1 MQAVLS
7 KPGVGVE
14 AESCPG
20 ASEPGSAH
28 EDVGAWAFFGF
39 SFQPQRV
46 GSRAHIC
53 ERRGETAPC
62 RVSYSEEVVLWKLG
76 AITWKHSTVPLR
88 LRVS

>member
-1 MQAVLS
+1 MQAVLG
-7 KPGVGVE
+7 KPGVSVE
-14 AESCPG
+14 AESC
-20 ASEPGSAH
+20 H
-28 EDVGAWAFFGF
+28 DVSAWAFFGF

-62 RVSYSEEVVLWKLG
+62 CRSCSKKVVLWKLG
-76 AITWKHSTVPLR
+76 AITWKHSFVPCR